1 MQHIVV
7 DDEQAKLIAEATD
20 TVEIRDRRGKHLG
33 YVDHTTEE
41 DIAIAKQRLASDGP
55 RYTTH
60 EVLEHLRSLESKFG
74 RESRPGD

>member
-33 YVDHTTEE
+33 FVDHGFTEE
-41 DIAIAKQRLASDGP
+41 DIALAKQSAASNEP
-55 RYTTH
+55 RYTTQ
-60 EVLEHLRSLESKFG
+60 EVLEYLRSLESK
-74 RESRPGD
+74 